1 MNNSKTSSWTLAFSV
16 IFILGGLAQIN
27 AREIGVP
34 VYSGIG
40 TLAIG
45 LAFAVLTWRLRVKV
59 KAEQAAA
66 EARRLAEQRRAE
78 ADRIAREKREAK
90 LKEERDRFRY
100 ENFPVAGVTFKNEDG
115 TDRQKILREIALNN
129 DGFAAVSF
137 EENEDLGED
146 SGISVMTEFGCVGF
160 IRRSDKAK
168 VRRFFGRQTQ
178 AIYLAVELFESDD
191 GQKIY
196 RADVKI
202 TMKRGDPD
210 QQWYFDDLPES

>member
-78 ADRIAREKREAK
+78 ADRIAREKAVKAFQERYVHEA
-90 LKEERDRFRY
+90 
-100 ENFPVAGVTFKNEDG
+100 FPVAGVTFQNEDKI
-115 TDRQKILREIALNN
+115 DRQKSLLEI
-129 DGFAAVSF
+129 SF
-137 EENEDLGED
+137 NEKAETSAWLEEEKPELGED
-146 SGISVMTEFGCVGF
+146 SGIMVMTDYGCVGY
-160 IRRSDKAK
+160 IRRSDKPRA
-168 VRRFFGRQTQ
+168 RRFEGKTICTSYLSVEQFTNDEGR
-178 AIYLAVELFESDD
+178 S
-191 GQKIY
+191 IY
-196 RADVKI
+196 RADIVFVIDRKS
-202 TMKRGDPD
+202 PN

>member
-78 ADRIAREKREAK
+78 ADRIAREKAVKAFQERYVHEA
-90 LKEERDRFRY
+90 
-100 ENFPVAGVTFKNEDG
+100 FPVAGVTFQNEDKI
-115 TDRQKILREIALNN
+115 DRQKILLEI
-129 DGFAAVSF
+129 SF
-137 EENEDLGED
+137 NEKAETSAWLEEEKPELGED
-146 SGISVMTEFGCVGF
+146 SGIMVMTDYGCVGY
-160 IRRSDKAK
+160 IRRSDKPRA
-168 VRRFFGRQTQ
+168 RRFEGKTICTSYLSVEQFTNDEGR
-178 AIYLAVELFESDD
+178 S
-191 GQKIY
+191 IY
-196 RADVKI
+196 RADIVFVIDRKS
-202 TMKRGDPD
+202 PN

>member
-59 KAEQAAA
+59 KAEQAAS

-78 ADRIAREKREAK
+78 ADRIAREKAVKAFQERYVHEA
-90 LKEERDRFRY
+90 
-100 ENFPVAGVTFKNEDG
+100 FPVAGVTFQNEDKI
-115 TDRQKILREIALNN
+115 DRQKILLEI
-129 DGFAAVSF
+129 SF
-137 EENEDLGED
+137 NEKAETSAWLEEEKPELGED
-146 SGISVMTEFGCVGF
+146 SGIMVMTDYGCVGY
-160 IRRSDKAK
+160 IRRSDKPRA
-168 VRRFFGRQTQ
+168 RRFEGKTICTSYLSVEQFTNDEGR
-178 AIYLAVELFESDD
+178 S
-191 GQKIY
+191 IY
-196 RADVKI
+196 RADIVFVIDRKS
-202 TMKRGDPD
+202 PN
-210 QQWYFDDLPES
+210 QQWYFDDLPEQ

>member
-115 TDRQKILREIALNN
+115 IDRQKILREIALNN

>member
-59 KAEQAAA
+59 KAEQAAS

-78 ADRIAREKREAK
+78 ADRIAREKAVKAFQERYVHEA
-90 LKEERDRFRY
+90 
-100 ENFPVAGVTFKNEDG
+100 FPVAGVTFQNEDKI
-115 TDRQKILREIALNN
+115 DRQKILLEI
-129 DGFAAVSF
+129 SF
-137 EENEDLGED
+137 NEKAETSAWLEEEKPELGED
-146 SGISVMTEFGCVGF
+146 SGIMVMTDYGCVGY
-160 IRRSDKAK
+160 IRRSDKPRA
-168 VRRFFGRQTQ
+168 RRFEGKTICTSYLSVEQFTNDEGR
-178 AIYLAVELFESDD
+178 S
-191 GQKIY
+191 IY
-196 RADVKI
+196 RADIVFVIDRKS
-202 TMKRGDPD
+202 PN